1 MATANAF
8 SGHLMDSP
16 GAAGALVI
24 VALVI
29 LIILGRLNLRVNV
42 S

>member
-1 MATANAF
+1 MATANAL
-8 SGHLMDSP
+8 SGHLMESP

-24 VALVI
+24 VALI
-29 LIILGRLNLRVNV
+29 LLIILGRLNLKVNV